1 MFKKLVFALLLVV
14 LLSQFT
20 IPVVLAAGQPT
31 GSCAPG
37 FTLEMAMDH
46 DNHHHKHVGNDADN
60 NGDGY
65 ICMKPVTPS
74 GKIHVHVDNNL
85 P

>member
-1 MFKKLVFALLLVV
+1 MFKKLVFTIVLVV
-14 LLSQFT
+14 VLSQF
-20 IPVVLAAGQPT
+20 AAFTAYAMGEPA

-46 DNHHHKHVGNDADN
+46 DQHHHKHVGTSADM

-65 ICMKPVTPS
+65 ICMKSVTPS
-74 GKIHVHVDNNL
+74 GKIHVHVDNNVQ
-85 P
+85 